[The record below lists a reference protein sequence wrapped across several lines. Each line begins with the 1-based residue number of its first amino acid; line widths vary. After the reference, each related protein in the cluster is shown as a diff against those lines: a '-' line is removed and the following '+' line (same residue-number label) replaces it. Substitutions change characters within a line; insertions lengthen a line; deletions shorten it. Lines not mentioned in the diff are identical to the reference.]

1 MTTSQT
7 TQLRTVLAAM
17 LVPLVLAA
25 CARSGAQ
32 EFDVSGQVVPEEAPG
47 PVAADLAGE
56 WTYNPRQSDRPGQAM
71 RGGGMPTGGG
81 MGGPGGMGGM
91 GGRGGRP
98 GAGGMPPAGGQPGAG
113 GGPGNEAMAAAP
125 RLVIVQ
131 TDSSIT
137 ITRANAR
144 ALTLFFDGRAVWVT
158 GRMPDEQVEM
168 NARWRGQRLEVRRV
182 ISDRRSSVE
191 SYELSPN
198 GRKLYVRV
206 RMPAV
211 EGETR
216 MPELRRVYD
225 RDAPPGR

>member
-1 MTTSQT
+1 MTNSQT
-7 TQLRTVLAAM
+7 TQVRTVLAAA

-32 EFDVSGQVVPEEAPG
+32 EFDVSGQVAPQEAPG
-47 PVAADLAGE
+47 PPAADLAGT
-56 WTYNPRQSDRPGQAM
+56 WTYNPRESDRLGQAM
-71 RGGGMPTGGG
+71 RGGGMP
-81 MGGPGGMGGM
+81 MGGGM

-98 GAGGMPPAGGQPGAG
+98 SAGGMPPAGGRPGAG
-113 GGPGNEAMAAAP
+113 GGPDDVAMAAAP
-125 RLVIVQ
+125 RLVIAQ

-137 ITRANAR
+137 ITRPNAR

-168 NARWRGQRLEVRRV
+168 NARWRGKRLELRRV
-182 ISDRRSSVE
+182 VSDRRSIVE
-191 SYELSPN
+191 SYELSSN

-206 RMPAV
+206 RMPAL
-211 EGETR
+211 EGEPR

-225 RDAPPGR
+225 RDAPPGQ

>member
-7 TQLRTVLAAM
+7 TQLRAVLAAA

-32 EFDVSGQVVPEEAPG
+32 EFDVSGQVAPEEAPG
-47 PVAADLAGE
+47 PPAADLAGT
-56 WTYNPRQSDRPGQAM
+56 WTYNPRESDRPRQAM
-71 RGGGMPTGGG
+71 RGGGMPMGGGTGGR
-81 MGGPGGMGGM
+81 GGI

-113 GGPGNEAMAAAP
+113 GGPGDVAMAAAP
-125 RLVIVQ
+125 RLVIAQ

-137 ITRANAR
+137 ITRPNAR

-168 NARWRGQRLEVRRV
+168 NARWRGKRLEVRRV
-182 ISDRRSSVE
+182 ISDLRSIVE
-191 SYELSPN
+191 SYELSSN

-206 RMPAV
+206 RMPAL
-211 EGETR
+211 EGEAR

-225 RDAPPGR
+225 RDVPPGQ